1 MVSPRLPAF
10 QGRTRE
16 RQVLDRLL
24 ETVHTGESAV
34 LVIRGEAG
42 VGKTALL
49 RYCARQAS
57 GYRVVQIAGIESEM
71 ELPYAAV
78 HQLCAP
84 LLDRLPDLP
93 PPQQDALS
101 IAFGLSSGAAPDRFL
116 VALATL
122 SLLAL
127 AAAERPLLCLVD
139 DGQWLDT
146 VSGQIVGF
154 VARRLAAES
163 VAMVLAFRTPSTEHQ
178 FDDLPELSLGGL
190 ADEDARALLA
200 TVVPGRL
207 DDRVRDRIIEET
219 RGNPLALLELPR
231 GMAVAELAGGFAL
244 PDARDLPDHIEEHYL
259 RRIGRLPE
267 ETQQLMLVAAA
278 DPVGDAS
285 LVWRAVEALGIS
297 REAAAPAAGEQLLE
311 IGSRVRFR
319 HPLVRSALYRSAP
332 ASARRAAHGAL
343 AIATD
348 PGADPDRWA
357 WHRAQ
362 ATSGPDDE
370 VAAALERSAGRAQA
384 RGGLAAAAAF
394 LERSASLT
402 ADPAD
407 GVERLL
413 AAAQCNVHAG
423 AFDAAV
429 RLLAAVESRPLDE
442 FGRARVDLLRGRV
455 ASASSAGHEAPAR
468 LLQAAR
474 RLEPLDPAL
483 ARETYLDAWGAAL
496 FAGRLADAD
505 VHEVSRAARAAPQ
518 ATHEPRPNDLLLD
531 GLSQLVV
538 EGRAA
543 ATPTLRKAVR
553 AFRDERVSRE
563 QWLQWGVLASSA
575 AVTLWDFD
583 GWDAVSSRQI
593 ELARDAGA
601 LGLLSI
607 ALNGQGMIAAW
618 SGDFE
623 VAEALSAEDDAVREA
638 TGTHISPYGAM
649 LLAAFRGRDEE
660 SSVLAD
666 ATIDDAVARG
676 EGLGV
681 QLARWASAVVDN
693 GLGRYEQALI
703 AATIA
708 SDETAGLFI
717 STWALPELI
726 EASVRTGQTEL
737 GMAALERLTDAT
749 GAARSDWALGVVARS
764 RALLSDDEEAEA
776 CYQEAVR
783 RFSHTPLRP
792 ELARA
797 QLLYG
802 EWLRR
807 QHRRVDARAQLRTA
821 HELLVGIG
829 MEAFAERARREL
841 LATGEKVRKRGD
853 DTRVQLTPQ
862 EAHIARLARDG
873 RTNSEIGT
881 ELYISARTVEWH
893 LRKVFTKL
901 GIVSRKGLQ
910 DALAGADRQTA
921 SA

>member
-1 MVSPRLPAF
+1 MASPRPPAF

-24 ETVHTGESAV
+24 ETVHTGESAA

-71 ELPYAAV
+71 ELPYAGV

-84 LLDRLPDLP
+84 LLDRLTDLP
-93 PPQQDALS
+93 PPQQDALG

-127 AAAERPLLCLVD
+127 AAAGRPLLCLVD
-139 DGQWLDT
+139 DAQWLDT

-154 VARRLAAES
+154 VARRLTAES
-163 VAMVLAFRTPSTEHQ
+163 VAMVLALRTPGTERQ
-178 FDDLPELSLGGL
+178 LEDLPELSLGGL

-200 TVVPGRL
+200 TVVRGRL

-219 RGNPLALLELPR
+219 GGNPLALLELPR
-231 GMAVAELAGGFAL
+231 GMGSAELAGGFAL
-244 PDARDLPDHIEEHYL
+244 PDARDLPDHLEEHYL
-259 RRIGRLPE
+259 RRIGGLPE
-267 ETQQLMLVAAA
+267 ATQQLMLVAAA
-278 DPVGDAS
+278 DPVGDAP
-285 LVWRAVEALGIS
+285 LVWRAAETLGIG
-297 REAAAPAAGEQLLE
+297 REAAAPAAGEQLLQ
-311 IGSRVRFR
+311 IGTRVRFR
-319 HPLVRSALYRSAP
+319 HPLVRSALYRSAS
-332 ASARRAAHGAL
+332 ASDRRAAHGAL

-348 PGADPDRWA
+348 PDADPDRWA

-362 ATSGPDDE
+362 ATAGPDDE
-370 VAAALERSAGRAQA
+370 VAAALARAAGRAQA

-394 LERSASLT
+394 LERSANLT
-402 ADPAD
+402 TDPAD

-429 RLLAAVESRPLDE
+429 ALLAAVESRSLDE
-442 FGRARVDLLRGRV
+442 FGRARVELLRGRV
-455 ASASSAGHEAPAR
+455 ASASSAGREAPAR

-474 RLEPLDPAL
+474 RLEPLDPGL

-505 VHEVSRAARAAPQ
+505 VREVSRAARAAP
-518 ATHEPRPNDLLLD
+518 APDHEPRPNDLLLD
-531 GLSQLVV
+531 GLARLVV

-543 ATPTLRKAVR
+543 ATPTLREAVR
-553 AFRDERVSRE
+553 AFRDEKVSGE

-575 AVTLWDFD
+575 AVTLWDFE

-623 VAEALSAEDDAVREA
+623 VAEALCAEDDAVREA
-638 TGTHISPYGAM
+638 TGTLISPYGAM
-649 LLAAFRGRDEE
+649 LLAAFRGRDDE

-666 ATIDDAVARG
+666 ATIEDAVARG

-681 QLARWASAVVDN
+681 QLARWATAVVDN
-693 GLGRYEQALI
+693 GLGRYEEALT

-726 EASVRTGQTEL
+726 EASVRTGQTQL
-737 GMAALERLTDAT
+737 GMAALERLADAT
-749 GAARSDWALGVVARS
+749 RAAHSDWSLGVEARS

-776 CYQEAVR
+776 CYQEAVH
-783 RFSHTPLRP
+783 RFSSTPLRP

-807 QHRRVDARAQLRTA
+807 RHRRVDAREQLRTA
-821 HELLVGIG
+821 HELLAGIG

-841 LATGEKVRKRGD
+841 LATGEKVRKRSD
-853 DTRVQLTPQ
+853 DTRDQLTPQ

-910 DALAGADRQTA
+910 DALAGADRRTA
-921 SA
+921 PA

>member
-1 MVSPRLPAF
+1 MASPRLPAF

-24 ETVHTGESAV
+24 ETVHAGESAV

-71 ELPYAAV
+71 ELPYAGV
-78 HQLCAP
+78 HQICAP
-84 LLDRLPDLP
+84 LLERLTDLP

-127 AAAERPLLCLVD
+127 AAERPLLCLVD
-139 DGQWLDT
+139 DAQWLDT

-163 VAMVLAFRTPSTEHQ
+163 VAMVLALRTPSTERQ
-178 FDDLPELSLGGL
+178 LEDLPELSLGGL

-200 TVVPGRL
+200 TVVRGRL

-219 RGNPLALLELPR
+219 GGNPLALLELPR
-231 GMAVAELAGGFAL
+231 GMGIAELAGGFAL

-259 RRIGRLPE
+259 RRIGGLPE

-278 DPVGDAS
+278 DPVGDAP
-285 LVWRAVEALGIS
+285 LVWRAAETLGIR
-297 REAAAPAAGEQLLE
+297 REAAVPAAGEQLLE

-319 HPLVRSALYRSAP
+319 HPLVRSALYRSAS
-332 ASARRAAHGAL
+332 ASDRRAAHAAL

-348 PGADPDRWA
+348 PDADPDRWA

-370 VAAALERSAGRAQA
+370 VAAALAHSAGRAQA

-394 LERSASLT
+394 LERSANLT
-402 ADPAD
+402 ADPAA

-429 RLLAAVESRPLDE
+429 GLLAAVESRPLDE

-455 ASASSAGHEAPAR
+455 ASASSAGREAPAR

-505 VHEVSRAARAAPQ
+505 VREVSRAARAAP
-518 ATHEPRPNDLLLD
+518 APDHEPRPNDLLLD
-531 GLSQLVV
+531 GLARLVV

-553 AFRDERVSRE
+553 AFRDEKVSGA

-623 VAEALSAEDDAVREA
+623 VAEALTAEDDAVREA
-638 TGTHISPYGAM
+638 TGALISPYGAM

-666 ATIDDAVARG
+666 ATIEDAVARG

-681 QLARWASAVVDN
+681 QLARWATAVVAN
-693 GLGRYEQALI
+693 GLGRYEEALT

-726 EASVRTGQTEL
+726 EASVRTGQTHL
-737 GMAALERLTDAT
+737 GMAALERLADAT
-749 GAARSDWALGVVARS
+749 RAAHSDWALGVEARS

-776 CYQEAVR
+776 CYQEAVH
-783 RFSHTPLRP
+783 RFSSTPLRP

-797 QLLYG
+797 RLLYG

-807 QHRRVDARAQLRTA
+807 RHRRVDAREQLRTA
-821 HELLVGIG
+821 HELLVEIG

-853 DTRVQLTPQ
+853 DTRDQLTPQ

-901 GIVSRKGLQ
+901 GIVSRKGLP
-910 DALAGADRQTA
+910 DALAGADRRA
-921 SA
+921 APA

>member
-1 MVSPRLPAF
+1 V
-10 QGRTRE
+10 
-16 RQVLDRLL
+16 
-24 ETVHTGESAV
+24 
-34 LVIRGEAG
+34 
-42 VGKTALL
+42 
-49 RYCARQAS
+49 
-57 GYRVVQIAGIESEM
+57 
-71 ELPYAAV
+71 
-78 HQLCAP
+78 
-84 LLDRLPDLP
+84 
-93 PPQQDALS
+93 
-101 IAFGLSSGAAPDRFL
+101 
-116 VALATL
+116 
-122 SLLAL
+122 LAL
-127 AAAERPLLCLVD
+127 
-139 DGQWLDT
+139 
-146 VSGQIVGF
+146 
-154 VARRLAAES
+154 
-163 VAMVLAFRTPSTEHQ
+163 RTPSTERQ
-178 FDDLPELSLGGL
+178 LEDLPELSLGGL

-200 TVVPGRL
+200 TVVRGRL

-219 RGNPLALLELPR
+219 GGNPLALLELPR
-231 GMAVAELAGGFAL
+231 GMGSAELAGGFAL
-244 PDARDLPDHIEEHYL
+244 PDARDLPDHLEEHYL
-259 RRIGRLPE
+259 RRIGGLPE
-267 ETQQLMLVAAA
+267 ATQQLMLVAAA
-278 DPVGDAS
+278 DPVGDAP
-285 LVWRAVEALGIS
+285 LVWRAAETLGIG
-297 REAAAPAAGEQLLE
+297 REAAVPAAGEQLLE
-311 IGSRVRFR
+311 IGTRVRFR
-319 HPLVRSALYRSAP
+319 HPLVRSALYRSAS
-332 ASARRAAHGAL
+332 ASDRRAAHGAL

-348 PGADPDRWA
+348 PDADPDRWA

-370 VAAALERSAGRAQA
+370 VAASLARAAGRARA

-394 LERSASLT
+394 LERSANLT
-402 ADPAD
+402 TDPAD

-429 RLLAAVESRPLDE
+429 ALLAAVESRPLDE
-442 FGRARVDLLRGRV
+442 FGRARVELLRGRV
-455 ASASSAGHEAPAR
+455 ASASSAGREAPAR

-474 RLEPLDPAL
+474 RLEPLDPGL

-505 VHEVSRAARAAPQ
+505 VREVSRAARAAP
-518 ATHEPRPNDLLLD
+518 APDHELRPNDLLLD
-531 GLSQLVV
+531 GLARLVV

-543 ATPTLRKAVR
+543 ATPTLREAVR
-553 AFRDERVSRE
+553 AFRDEKVSGE

-638 TGTHISPYGAM
+638 TGTLISPYGAM
-649 LLAAFRGRDEE
+649 LLAAFRGRDDE

-666 ATIDDAVARG
+666 ATIEDAVARG

-681 QLARWASAVVDN
+681 QLARWATAVVDN
-693 GLGRYEQALI
+693 GLGRYEDALT

-726 EASVRTGQTEL
+726 EASVRTGQTHL
-737 GMAALERLTDAT
+737 GMAALERLADAT
-749 GAARSDWALGVVARS
+749 RAAHSDWSLGVEARS

-776 CYQEAVR
+776 CYQEAVH
-783 RFSHTPLRP
+783 RFSSTPLRP

-807 QHRRVDARAQLRTA
+807 RHRRVDAREQLRTA

-841 LATGEKVRKRGD
+841 LATGEKVRKRSD
-853 DTRVQLTPQ
+853 DTRDQLTPQ

-910 DALAGADRQTA
+910 DALAGADRRTA
-921 SA
+921 PA

>member
-1 MVSPRLPAF
+1 MASPRLPAF

-24 ETVHTGESAV
+24 ETVHTGESAA

-71 ELPYAAV
+71 ELPYAGV

-84 LLDRLPDLP
+84 LLDRLTDLP
-93 PPQQDALS
+93 PPQQDALG

-127 AAAERPLLCLVD
+127 AAAGRPLLCLVD
-139 DGQWLDT
+139 DAQWLDT

-163 VAMVLAFRTPSTEHQ
+163 VAMVLALRTPSTERQ
-178 FDDLPELSLGGL
+178 LEDLPELSLGGL

-200 TVVPGRL
+200 TVVRGRL

-219 RGNPLALLELPR
+219 GGNPLALLELPR
-231 GMAVAELAGGFAL
+231 GMGSAELAGGFAL
-244 PDARDLPDHIEEHYL
+244 PDARDLPDHLEEHYL
-259 RRIGRLPE
+259 RRIGGLPE
-267 ETQQLMLVAAA
+267 ATQQLMLVAAA
-278 DPVGDAS
+278 DPVGDAP
-285 LVWRAVEALGIS
+285 LVWRAAETLGIG
-297 REAAAPAAGEQLLE
+297 REAAVPAAGEQLLQ
-311 IGSRVRFR
+311 IGTRVRFR
-319 HPLVRSALYRSAP
+319 HPLVRSALYRSAS
-332 ASARRAAHGAL
+332 ASDRRAAHGAL

-348 PGADPDRWA
+348 PDADPDRWA

-370 VAAALERSAGRAQA
+370 VAAALARAAGRAQA

-394 LERSASLT
+394 LERSANLT
-402 ADPAD
+402 TDPAD

-429 RLLAAVESRPLDE
+429 ALLAAVESRPLDE
-442 FGRARVDLLRGRV
+442 FGRARVELLRGRV
-455 ASASSAGHEAPAR
+455 ASASSAGREAPAR

-474 RLEPLDPAL
+474 RLEPLDPGL

-505 VHEVSRAARAAPQ
+505 VREVSRAARAAP
-518 ATHEPRPNDLLLD
+518 APDHELRPNDLLLD
-531 GLSQLVV
+531 GLARLVV

-543 ATPTLRKAVR
+543 ATPTLREAVR
-553 AFRDERVSRE
+553 AFRDEKVSGE

-638 TGTHISPYGAM
+638 TGTLISPYGAM
-649 LLAAFRGRDEE
+649 LLAAFRGRDDE

-666 ATIDDAVARG
+666 ATIEDAVARG

-681 QLARWASAVVDN
+681 QLARWATAVVDN
-693 GLGRYEQALI
+693 GLGRYEAALT

-726 EASVRTGQTEL
+726 EASVRTGQTHL
-737 GMAALERLTDAT
+737 GMAALERLADAT
-749 GAARSDWALGVVARS
+749 RAAHSDWSLGVEARS

-776 CYQEAVR
+776 CYQEAVH
-783 RFSHTPLRP
+783 RFSSTPLRP

-807 QHRRVDARAQLRTA
+807 RHRRVDAREQLRTA
-821 HELLVGIG
+821 HELLAGIG

-841 LATGEKVRKRGD
+841 LATGEKVRKRSD
-853 DTRVQLTPQ
+853 DTRDQLTPQ

-910 DALAGADRQTA
+910 DALAGADRRTA
-921 SA
+921 PA

>member
-1 MVSPRLPAF
+1 MASPRLPAF

-24 ETVHTGESAV
+24 ESAHTGRSAV
-34 LVIRGEAG
+34 LLLRGEAG

-57 GYRVVQIAGIESEM
+57 GYRVEQIAGIESEM
-71 ELPYAAV
+71 ELPYAGV

-84 LLDRLPDLP
+84 MLDQLTDLP
-93 PPQQDALS
+93 PPQRDALRT
-101 IAFGLSSGAAPDRFL
+101 AFGLSAGAAPDRFL

-139 DGQWLDT
+139 DAQWLDT

-154 VARRLAAES
+154 VARRLGAES
-163 VAMVLAFRTPSTEHQ
+163 VAMVLALRTPSIEPQ
-178 FDDLPELSLGGL
+178 LEGLPELSLGGL
-190 ADEDARALLA
+190 VDEDARALLA

-231 GMAVAELAGGFAL
+231 GMGVAELAGGFAL
-244 PDARDLPDHIEEHYL
+244 PDARELPDHIEEHYL
-259 RRIGRLPE
+259 RRIGALPE

-278 DPVGDAS
+278 DPVGDAP
-285 LVWRAVEALGIS
+285 LVWRAAEVLGVG
-297 REAAAPAAGEQLLE
+297 RDAAAPAAGEQLLE

-319 HPLVRSALYRSAP
+319 HPLVRSALYRSA
-332 ASARRAAHGAL
+332 SATDRRAAHGAL
-343 AIATD
+343 AVATD
-348 PGADPDRWA
+348 PDADPDRWA

-370 VAAALERSAGRAQA
+370 VAAALERAAGRAQA

-394 LERSASLT
+394 LERSANLT

-413 AAAQCNVHAG
+413 AAVQCNVHAG
-423 AFDAAV
+423 AFDAALE
-429 RLLAAVESRPLDE
+429 LLAEVKSRPLDE
-442 FGRARVDLLRGRV
+442 LGRARVDLLRGRV
-455 ASASSAGHEAPAR
+455 ASASSAGSEAPAQ
-468 LLQAAR
+468 LLKAAR
-474 RLEPLDPAL
+474 RLETLDPAL

-496 FAGRLADAD
+496 FAGRLANAD
-505 VHEVSRAARAAPQ
+505 VLEVSRAARAAP
-518 ATHEPRPNDLLLD
+518 APAPEPRPNDLLLD
-531 GLSQLVV
+531 GLAQLVV

-543 ATPTLRKAVR
+543 AMPTLRGAVR
-553 AFRDERVSRE
+553 AFRDDEVSSE

-575 AVTLWDFD
+575 AVTVWDFD
-583 GWDAVSSRQI
+583 SWDAVSSRQI

-623 VAEALSAEDDAVREA
+623 VAAALSTEDDAVREA
-638 TGTHISPYGAM
+638 TGTLISPYGAM

-660 SSVLAD
+660 SSLLAD
-666 ATIDDAVARG
+666 ATMEDAVARG

-681 QLARWASAVVDN
+681 QLARWATAVVDN
-693 GLGRYEQALI
+693 GLGRYDQALA
-703 AATIA
+703 AATVA
-708 SDETAGLFI
+708 SDESAGLFI
-717 STWALPELI
+717 STWALPEVI

-737 GMAALERLTDAT
+737 GTAALERLAEAT
-749 GAARSDWALGVVARS
+749 SAADTDWARGVEARS
-764 RALLSDDEEAEA
+764 RALLSADGKAEA
-776 CYQEAVR
+776 CYQEAIR
-783 RFSHTPLRP
+783 RLSGTPLRP

-797 QLLYG
+797 HLLYG

-821 HELLVGIG
+821 HELLEGIG
-829 MEAFAERARREL
+829 MEGFAERARREL
-841 LATGEKVRKRGD
+841 LATGEKVRKRRD
-853 DTRVQLTPQ
+853 DTRDELTPQ

-901 GIVSRKGLQ
+901 GIVSRKDLQ
-910 DALAGADRQTA
+910 GALAGADRE
-921 SA
+921 SAPA